1 MAKKITSTASRIG
14 AGGKRSVAVTAAKPR
29 MAKNATAKRVASQ
42 PKPLSKSYE
51 IVGRTRDGVSILGPA
66 VEPTHFTSD
75 EIRKT
80 IRDVLGKR

>member
-1 MAKKITSTASRIG
+1 MAKKITSTASRTTGTGRKSAASKG
-14 AGGKRSVAVTAAKPR
+14 ATKRAAAAKTVSGKSGATKYQVI
-29 MAKNATAKRVASQ
+29 AK
-42 PKPLSKSYE
+42 
-51 IVGRTRDGVSILGPA
+51 TRDGVSILGPA